1 MGPVACKLLITDL
14 QDTNSSE
21 RYTRP
26 CKSSAHLFGVISRHK
41 PFYTSPSSN
50 SAHSHFLE
58 HTVLFMPQCLSSC
71 SAPIWSTLL
80 PPFSAQKKCIH
91 PSRFSAATIISVNSF
106 LTSSRKKINCCLLI
120 VLCSSCNY
128 HATLNH
134 CMSVCF
140 TWLWNSE
147 DRTWLYFI
155 SCWPSTWHLVVLD
168 KCSMNEWLYKWGE
181 KKGFQCVK
189 KYSKPCWSWN
199 GCRLGSSYLKKWFY
213 YIIFWIS
220 GNHCSKEMGE
230 IALEV
235 NIFWGIHKEDFM
247 F

>member
-1 MGPVACKLLITDL
+1 MGSGRVIWDL
-14 QDTNSSE
+14 WLVSYSSQTYKIQIL
-21 RYTRP
+21 RSGIQGPANLVLTSLA
-26 CKSSAHLFGVISRHK
+26 SS
-41 PFYTSPSSN
+41 PDTSPFIHHLPAILHTRISWNILYCSCP
-50 SAHSHFLE
+50 SAFPL
-58 HTVLFMPQCLSSC
+58 V
-71 SAPIWSTLL
+71 L
-80 PPFSAQKKCIH
+80 PPSGVHFFH
-91 PSRFSAATIISVNSF
+91 LSVNSF

-134 CMSVCF
+134 CMSFCF
-140 TWLWNSE
+140 TWLWNSK

-220 GNHCSKEMGE
+220 GNHSSKEMGE